1 MLSKVRLLLRRSPQG
16 LEITF
21 KNPKGEAA
29 TLFVDLD
36 ELAGRTVHEKAHA
49 LASELGCALCC
60 SRKTGYAAFLARCLV
75 DGRCCNSGIDGC
87 EDA

>member
-1 MLSKVRLLLRRSPQG
+1 MLSKVRLLSRRSPQD

-21 KNPKGEAA
+21 KNPKGEAV

-36 ELAGRTVHEKAHA
+36 ELAGRTVHEKAQA
-49 LASELGCALCC
+49 LASDLGCALCC
-60 SRKTGYAAFLARCLV
+60 SRKTGYAACLARCLV